1 MTLNLGRLGLF
12 LLTSTYLM
20 LSASFVVSAQKFDA
34 KQIKSA
40 YLVNFFKH
48 ITWPDDDDKHSYQL
62 AIYKE
67 QSYVNFLTQSLQ
79 NKKIK
84 NKRIIVTYIEELDG
98 LKRADSVYIPE
109 QFNDEIH
116 DIANALRGTNTL
128 LISDGSLNK
137 HDVMINLFQQEDS
150 AVISF
155 EVNKSNIIYEKLTM
169 SADLLLLGGS
179 ELDIATLYRE
189 TEMAMQKTRTQ
200 SLELKMNLLRQQQQ
214 LSVSVT
220 QLADA
225 EKSLAN
231 LNTQLSKNAKT
242 AQQQKSELAQLK
254 LDVLQKQEQLDQQ
267 RATLIQ
273 VTLQSKKTERE
284 LLKQQDI
291 FAEKSKK
298 NKEILATVEQNKSV
312 LMEQQVELAKH
323 KRQLK
328 DQDVELSN
336 KIQTISN
343 QKTYLLLTT
352 IVTTLAILAALLI
365 VFFFKKNQKTTK
377 ALTHTLA
384 HLNETQEQLLQSE
397 KMASLGRLVAGV
409 AHEINTP
416 LSIAITANS
425 LVLDDTFEIKEKI
438 ATSSLSKGR
447 MDAHISKSEES
458 LIMSEKALERVKS
471 LLTNFKMVAADQ
483 IVSEQRKINL
493 AKYINEVISTLSI
506 EMKNQNINY
515 HFSGSDDVLITT
527 IPGVVAQVLNNL
539 VINSIVHGF
548 DNKEAGNIF
557 ITMLVSA
564 DEGVE
569 LQYKDD
575 GVGMDAHTLEN
586 IFEPFFTTKRG
597 EGSTGLGMNIVYNL
611 VNQQLKGSISVK
623 SQQGQGTSITLKLP
637 ETV

>member
-225 EKSLAN
+225 EKSLTN